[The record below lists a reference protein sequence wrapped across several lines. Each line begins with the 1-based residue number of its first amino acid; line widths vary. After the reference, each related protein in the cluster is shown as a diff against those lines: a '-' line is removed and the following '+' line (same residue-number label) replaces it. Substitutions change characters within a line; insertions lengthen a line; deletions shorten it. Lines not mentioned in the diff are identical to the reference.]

1 MARQLTGALAQAT
14 MEQRTKLRGLGCTAL
29 LLVVGVVLGLLSV
42 VDRLLITPIAWRL
55 NDLRGVQTTQQRG
68 EALFAEQAA
77 QLLHGGDFALVGTRE
92 ESTASAVDD
101 IDRTSPGQQQRQ
113 PTQGSVS
120 TNLLSTRPEKMLEDE
135 RVATDPIT
143 SVVEPPRYGEE

>member
-14 MEQRTKLRGLGCTAL
+14 MEQRTKLRCLGCTAL

-55 NDLRGVQTTQQRG
+55 NDLRGVQPTQQRG
-68 EALFAEQAA
+68 EALLAA

-135 RVATDPIT
+135 RVATDPLT